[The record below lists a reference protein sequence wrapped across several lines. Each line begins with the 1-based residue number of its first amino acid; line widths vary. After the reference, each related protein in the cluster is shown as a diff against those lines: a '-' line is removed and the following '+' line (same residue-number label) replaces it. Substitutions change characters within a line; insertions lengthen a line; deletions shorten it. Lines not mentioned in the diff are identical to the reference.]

1 MANPDRIGEPT
12 GEPTGKGEN
21 KPEEVVE
28 TPETGPEGTAEQK
41 KEQLFK
47 HGQQVRVEGDSGEL
61 EDGWFVAGFTPEGV
75 VVVDKEYEENGE
87 KKTKSKLIHVEQL
100 EFWQKQSTEAGE
112 EEKRVEFEL
121 PKDVDRVRQLALKL
135 DEYNE
140 RIAAKNL
147 VSSLDVLDIIDSLF
161 KKTIL
166 RRSIEKGKITSEDK
180 ESLEKEL
187 REKIKNLL
195 RGKLRLESE
204 TEKRAVE
211 RTISKNFVNS
221 FEVIQ
226 SYCEGTQEKNVF
238 GGTGLPEIEK

>member
-1 MANPDRIGEPT
+1 M
-12 GEPTGKGEN
+12 
-21 KPEEVVE
+21 
-28 TPETGPEGTAEQK
+28 
-41 KEQLFK
+41 
-47 HGQQVRVEGDSGEL
+47 
-61 EDGWFVAGFTPEGV
+61 
-75 VVVDKEYEENGE
+75 
-87 KKTKSKLIHVEQL
+87 
-100 EFWQKQSTEAGE
+100 
-112 EEKRVEFEL
+112 EFEL

-204 TEKRAVE
+204 TEKQAVE